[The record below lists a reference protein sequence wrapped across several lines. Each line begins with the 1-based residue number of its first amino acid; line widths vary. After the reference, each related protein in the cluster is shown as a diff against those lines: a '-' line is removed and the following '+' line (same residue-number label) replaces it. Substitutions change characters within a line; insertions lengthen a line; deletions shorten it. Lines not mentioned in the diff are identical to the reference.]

1 MQGNNFHVVVSHRPK
16 CGSLGRL
23 PDEDLDLF
31 LVDTLFKGGLKT
43 LASILFL
50 TFRTT
55 KCMFEKGS
63 FENCSGTS
71 HCSTMI
77 SMYLLVWWL
86 TKLVQGSVRS
96 EWRKD
101 LNLSM
106 EKIARMKDI
115 SLRRGLAGF
124 LTLVTGVCAIF
135 LFSMMSADEMDE
147 TTINVVGLTG
157 VAAAVGV
164 FISEAYSSLKAQN
177 QRLSQS
183 ASGQDVEQ
191 ATELEEPVE
200 EVSVEEFNYVKRA
213 LNL

>member
-1 MQGNNFHVVVSHRPK
+1 MAISFTGLIHLALKIRAAV
-16 CGSLGRL
+16 GRL
-23 PDEDLDLF
+23 PDKDLEIF
-31 LVDTLFKGGLKT
+31 LVDTLFKGGLQT
-43 LASILFL
+43 LFSILFL

-55 KCMFEKGS
+55 KCMFEEGS
-63 FENCSGTS
+63 VAECRNTSWCSM
-71 HCSTMI
+71 MI
-77 SMYLLVWWL
+77 SVYLLVWWW

-106 EKIARMKDI
+106 EKIARMRDI

-124 LTLVTGVCAIF
+124 LTLVTGVCGIF
-135 LFSMMSADEMDE
+135 LFSMMSADNMDE

-164 FISEAYSSLKAQN
+164 FISEAYSSLKSQN

-183 ASGQDVEQ
+183 ASGQIVEQ
-191 ATELEEPVE
+191 ATEHEEPVE